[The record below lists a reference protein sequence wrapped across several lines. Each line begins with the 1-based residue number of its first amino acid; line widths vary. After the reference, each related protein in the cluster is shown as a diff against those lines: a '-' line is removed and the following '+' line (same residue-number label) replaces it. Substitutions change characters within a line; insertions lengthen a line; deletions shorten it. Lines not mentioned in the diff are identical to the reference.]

1 MAYGVLIES
10 NIQAKDNDALNRF
23 AVSSTTAVAGGG
35 LVALTAPTTQGE
47 DRWTATVPATGALSG
62 LYMAYNPVEKYTLV
76 GTKYFAGLSA
86 DPRDY
91 TNLSGKSFT
100 VFSPKVGDEVVLTV
114 DAVESTSQASVVA
127 GDYLEAKNAQT
138 TLTRVAAVTGATAST
153 TAFKVEWVGSIAF
166 PQGAI
171 GMSYVKA
178 FKAVCVQE

>member
-10 NIQAKDNDALNRF
+10 SIQAKDIDALNRF

-47 DRWTATVPATGALSG
+47 DRWTATVPATGALTG
-62 LYMAYNPVEKYTLV
+62 LYMAYNPSGKYTV
-76 GTKYFAGLSA
+76 VNGKYFAGLSA

-91 TNLSGKSFT
+91 TNVQSKSFT
-100 VFSPKVGDEVVLTV
+100 VFKPKVGDEIVITV
-114 DAVESTSQASVVA
+114 DAVESASQSAVVA
-127 GDYLEAKNAQT
+127 GDFLEAKNAQT
-138 TLTRVAAVTGATAST
+138 TLTRVASATGATANT
-153 TAFKVEWVGSIAF
+153 TSFRVEWVGSLAF

-171 GMSYVKA
+171 GNSYVKA